1 MNLNLKTSWNVA
13 KCELQL
19 SELPDVPTQL
29 PLKAP
34 NAGVFPLRSSSR
46 SSSSSPTS
54 NPIPPPSSSLRPHT
68 HHSVSVASPCS
79 HLTCHLLDC
88 NTHTHMWAHTRSH
101 THAHTYLYTQTS
113 ARWQLSVSPGCH
125 GNSFPAR
132 CGEKWDVSSVR
143 THSAADDWRLA
154 VIWLFTARNLLT
166 NARHR
171 NTVEQTRR
179 HRERLFTRSRRTIRE
194 VGGFCMIHK
203 YLTVNIYSWD
213 LASSHLCRS
222 EASQAS
228 YITNKIR
235 LHHREDF
242 LCEFDPIIK
251 LPWLI

>member
-1 MNLNLKTSWNVA
+1 MPEFSLFAPALA
-13 KCELQL
+13 
-19 SELPDVPTQL
+19 L
-29 PLKAP
+29 PLP
-34 NAGVFPLRSSSR
+34 LQPITPSPLRHPASA
-46 SSSSSPTS
+46 
-54 NPIPPPSSSLRPHT
+54 HT
-68 HHSVSVASPCS
+68 HTTASPWLPLAPTWHVICW
-79 HLTCHLLDC
+79 
-88 NTHTHMWAHTRSH
+88 NATHTHMWAHTRSH

-143 THSAADDWRLA
+143 THSAADDRRLA